1 MPFAYANALLP
12 KTGPA
17 AFAAGPVDCSLGNKP
32 MSKLLLTAKAFAS
45 EAFNAICHIWR
56 AGLPHAARAAVI
68 TTASAEWK
76 ERNRNAIAAHHA
88 LAQLGFSDPDYID
101 IEFQAAAQLNDYH
114 LIYISGGNPFYLLY
128 QLKQSGADEVLRKLY
143 CQGVY
148 LIGCSAGAVVL
159 GPDIRVITYF
169 DTESNRMG
177 LTDFAAVGIVPFS
190 ILPHVNRLRTQ
201 YIDFDVRVQNI
212 RRALGHE
219 VVLLADEQSLLLE
232 DGVRYAVGA

>member
-1 MPFAYANALLP
+1 
-12 KTGPA
+12 
-17 AFAAGPVDCSLGNKP
+17 
-32 MSKLLLTAKAFAS
+32 MSKLLLTAKAFVGA
-45 EAFNAICHIWR
+45 AFNEICHTWC
-56 AGLPHAARAAVI
+56 AGLPHNARAAVL

-88 LAQLGFSDPDYID
+88 LERLGFPAPDYID

-128 QLKQSGADEVLRKLY
+128 YLKQSGGDEVLRELY
-143 CQGVY
+143 QQGVY

-159 GPDIRVITYF
+159 GPDIRIITYF

-177 LTDFAAVGIVPFS
+177 LTDFAAVGLVPFS
-190 ILPHVNRLRTQ
+190 VLPHVNRLRTQ
-201 YIDFDVRVQNI
+201 YGDFDVRVQNI
-212 RRALGHE
+212 RRELGHE

-232 DGVRYAVGA
+232 QGARYAIG